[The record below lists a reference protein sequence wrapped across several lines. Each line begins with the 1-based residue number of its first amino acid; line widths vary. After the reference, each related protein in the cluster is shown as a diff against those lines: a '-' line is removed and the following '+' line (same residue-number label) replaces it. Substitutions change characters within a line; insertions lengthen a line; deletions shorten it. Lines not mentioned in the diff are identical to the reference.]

1 MSIEVWI
8 LMEQAALDTAWDE
21 AHPTDD
27 SDIPADV
34 QLLNQGVRGFWKDL
48 PDSGS
53 DYEVVNVVSDD
64 IQPILDFEA
73 ANAAD
78 IFAIYGWTQGNGLDN
93 DGTEGGFETIPQG
106 VLDVMKDHVVYD
118 ENGDVVS
125 TTPATFD
132 NPNWGHVFLGQTE
145 RDFAGQFSLEF
156 SREFF

>member
-27 SDIPADV
+27 TPIPADV
-34 QLLNQGVRGFWKDL
+34 RLLNQGVRGFWKDL
-48 PDSGS
+48 LDSGS

-64 IQPILDFEA
+64 IQPILDFET
-73 ANAAD
+73 ANASD

-93 DGTEGGFETIPQG
+93 DGTEGGFKTIPQG
-106 VLDVMKDHVVYD
+106 VLDVMKDHP
-118 ENGDVVS
+118 NGD
-125 TTPATFD
+125 PATFD
-132 NPNWGHVFLGQTE
+132 SPEWGHVFLGQKE
-145 RDFAGQFSLEF
+145 RVFAGQFSLEF